1 MAGPTWS
8 RSLGFDSDKSYLEG
22 SVNLSTAYYSNFGLG
37 GKTITS
43 RIIEKEASSSDKLH
57 ILKVNTRGRPS
68 EILQDFAIAGIVSP
82 HSSASEAW
90 ADFEKRYGSDVQVSN
105 HLFGK

>member
-1 MAGPTWS
+1 M
-8 RSLGFDSDKSYLEG
+8 
-22 SVNLSTAYYSNFGLG
+22 NLSTAYYSNFGLG

-82 HSSASEAW
+82 RSTVIEVS

-105 HLFGK
+105 YSFGKLESFP